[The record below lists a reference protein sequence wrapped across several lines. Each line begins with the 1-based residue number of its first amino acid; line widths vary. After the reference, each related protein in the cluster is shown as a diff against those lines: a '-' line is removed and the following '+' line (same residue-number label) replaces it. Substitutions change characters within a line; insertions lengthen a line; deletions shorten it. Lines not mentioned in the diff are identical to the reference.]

1 VIAAY
6 NQHFHALDRAVPA
19 RSMFPQI
26 FNAEIVQAQWP
37 DFGMS
42 SFYNEWAR
50 PNGIHEIASIT
61 VGGPHTTSLLLI
73 GRPGD
78 RRFDAAQLTILSLL
92 QAHIGPMS
100 RIAERMRRVERQA
113 NQFLYVLE
121 QLPCG
126 VVVIDRRARVAHATA
141 SAKATIRDGDGLSL
155 TSRGLRAN
163 DLTADRRLQSA
174 MVGGPSARACG
185 EPIIV
190 PRDRSALPL
199 VVRVL
204 QLPVTTG
211 EPLLDENAA
220 LVFLY
225 DPSNF
230 APRDARLLTALFRLT
245 RAEAAVALRVGDGIG
260 LSGVANELGVSVST
274 VRTHLQRIFAKTDTH
289 RQAQLS
295 QLLAGVYGQVAP
307 TGALN

>member
-1 VIAAY
+1 
-6 NQHFHALDRAVPA
+6 
-19 RSMFPQI
+19 
-26 FNAEIVQAQWP
+26 
-37 DFGMS
+37 
-42 SFYNEWAR
+42 
-50 PNGIHEIASIT
+50 
-61 VGGPHTTSLLLI
+61 
-73 GRPGD
+73 
-78 RRFDAAQLTILSLL
+78 
-92 QAHIGPMS
+92 
-100 RIAERMRRVERQA
+100 
-113 NQFLYVLE
+113 
-121 QLPCG
+121 
-126 VVVIDRRARVAHATA
+126 
-141 SAKATIRDGDGLSL
+141 
-155 TSRGLRAN
+155 
-163 DLTADRRLQSA
+163 
-174 MVGGPSARACG
+174 
-185 EPIIV
+185 
-190 PRDRSALPL
+190 
-199 VVRVL
+199 
-204 QLPVTTG
+204 VTTG